1 MFDLL
6 PTELVERILAFLSY
20 EEKVAVLEVC
30 RRSFL
35 WYVIKSMSLC
45 HQVGNNIAKRD
56 RTAKNRCRCPG

>member
-35 WYVIKSMSLC
+35 WHVIKSMSLC

-56 RTAKNRCRCPG
+56 RTAQNRCRCPG

>member
-30 RRSFL
+30 QRSFL
-35 WYVIKSMSLC
+35 RYVIKSMSLC

-56 RTAKNRCRCPG
+56 RTA